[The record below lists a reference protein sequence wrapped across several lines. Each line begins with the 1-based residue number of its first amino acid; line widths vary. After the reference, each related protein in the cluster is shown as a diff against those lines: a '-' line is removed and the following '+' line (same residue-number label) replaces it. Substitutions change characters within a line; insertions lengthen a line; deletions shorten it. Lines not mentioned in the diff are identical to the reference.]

1 MTASAAVVA
10 VVRRII
16 EGPRLATREE
26 LAEESALLRDER
38 VGCEV
43 RAATTRLRMAHPP
56 AMQRVMRPSVMQTGG
71 TLTFP
76 HGSALCQPPHANH

>member
-26 LAEESALLRDER
+26 LAEECALLRDER

-43 RAATTRLRMAHPP
+43 RAATTACGASDRDAACDAPIGDADR
-56 AMQRVMRPSVMQTGG
+56 
-71 TLTFP
+71 
-76 HGSALCQPPHANH
+76 